1 MERVGTMQSNFD
13 YEDYE
18 VINMANTA
26 RNRRLITSRYES
38 LKMKKAKH
46 LKIVNKA
53 RFILSVGVLTVC
65 VSSFSFALSGWNS
78 NTLNNDILSS
88 NQVYEPIVAQNII
101 DKEKSDINENTIE
114 KQLLDKYCNIYSLN
128 INVVYKLVQEFT
140 NNFTNENYIRTNN
153 PGFRFNNNSYDN
165 KELGILCF
173 IRHLYQIPEDF
184 GLSLNEIKSAKYNER
199 EEIREEYLVKQYS
212 SIFGIDPV
220 LVLAIEY
227 QEASFNGERYASE
240 VYKNYNNP
248 AGLINPNTNDFWK
261 FPSKEAGII
270 EHIYQLKNYYIDNN
284 LTTPEQIQS
293 KYAPNGALNDPNN
306 LNSNWLIN
314 VKKLMEEIK
323 NDSDIFNEQTEY
335 EKGSFHKY

>member
-1 MERVGTMQSNFD
+1 MMQSNFD

-26 RNRRLITSRYES
+26 RNRRLVIDRYES
-38 LKMKKAKH
+38 LKMKKTKH

-53 RFILSVGVLTVC
+53 RFMLTVGILTVC
-65 VSSFSFALSGWNS
+65 VSSFSFAILGENS
-78 NTLNNDILSS
+78 TTLNNGIS
-88 NQVYEPIVAQNII
+88 
-101 DKEKSDINENTIE
+101 SDIQSYLPTNATQNVINNEEKNNENILE
-114 KQLLDKYCNIYSLN
+114 EQLVNKYCKIYSLN
-128 INVVYKLVQEFT
+128 TDIVYKLVQEFT
-140 NNFTNENYIRTNN
+140 NDFTLEDYLKTNN
-153 PGFRFNNNSYDN
+153 PGFKFNNNSYDN

-184 GLSLNEIKSAKYNER
+184 GLSLNEIKSIEKNENA
-199 EEIREEYLVKQYS
+199 EIKEEYLVKQYS

-227 QEASFNGERYASE
+227 QESSFNGERYASE

-248 AGLINPNTNDFWK
+248 AGLINPSTNDFWK

-293 KYAPNGALNDPNN
+293 KYAPSGALNDPNN
-306 LNSNWLIN
+306 LNSNWLSN
-314 VKKLMEEIK
+314 VKKLMEEIR
-323 NDSDIFNEQTEY
+323 NNPDIFNEQIKY
-335 EKGSFHKY
+335 ESESIRKY